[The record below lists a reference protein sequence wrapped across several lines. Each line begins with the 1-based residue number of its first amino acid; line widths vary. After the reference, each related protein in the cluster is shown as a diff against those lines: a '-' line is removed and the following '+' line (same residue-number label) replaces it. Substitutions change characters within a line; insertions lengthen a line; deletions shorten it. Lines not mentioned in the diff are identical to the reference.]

1 MKIKYG
7 LLDEMY
13 SPEYLKAVKEFFKS
27 YYTEDLDCLLQ
38 ILEYASKMIYT
49 DESMGELIISTTAM
63 RIGKIKL
70 LSVGLQDELS
80 KAIKEN
86 EKGTQK
92 AVQMERQELVSMRG
106 VSSRVDD
113 ALISA
118 TFGANVKEV
127 KAGPKP
133 NIITEVVAGEEKDDD
148 RHLTDEELLDI
159 FGR

>member
-1 MKIKYG
+1 
-7 LLDEMY
+7 
-13 SPEYLKAVKEFFKS
+13 
-27 YYTEDLDCLLQ
+27 
-38 ILEYASKMIYT
+38 
-49 DESMGELIISTTAM
+49 M

-92 AVQMERQELVSMRG
+92 AIQMERQELVSMRG